1 MKIHSGSREMF
12 WRRELKLNRQ
22 NTAEM
27 AIWASLFL
35 KKEKKKKCVYY
46 SQQLQWYEGIKLK
59 TLNILHCIENII
71 ECVYDLSHVLQECY

>member
-27 AIWASLFL
+27 AIWASLFFL
-35 KKEKKKKCVYY
+35 KKKRNVYIIHNSY
-46 SQQLQWYEGIKLK
+46 NDTKELNSKL
-59 TLNILHCIENII
+59 
-71 ECVYDLSHVLQECY
+71 

>member
-1 MKIHSGSREMF
+1 MKIHSGSREM
-12 WRRELKLNRQ
+12 LKLNRQ

-27 AIWASLFL
+27 AIWASLFFL
-35 KKEKKKKCVYY
+35 KKKKKCVYY

-71 ECVYDLSHVLQECY
+71 ECVYDLSLVLQECY